1 MQERSVPVLVLSA
14 GIADIIEEVFRQKLH
29 RSFENIR
36 VVSNRM
42 VFYEK
47 GHLVADKGLFMPV
60 SKFMY
65 KSASAKNWLSCWHFQ
80 HLITWKNEPPWDM
93 AAPIQ
98 DRLKASNGLTRHRLA
113 HLGLRL
119 EVSLLW
125 DRGMVEDM
133 NLWPCLQQWETHKVR
148 RTMSLISSHSFGLW
162 LPAISQVYL
171 VLLKCKWRSIL
182 KLRSFKCIRV
192 QQESMN
198 PNFEVPRYLSLIQVE
213 WIGGPV
219 PSSSPACRWHF
230 AKP

>member
-98 DRLKASNGLTRHRLA
+98 DRLKASNGLTRSVELSVRVEEAAGAQTSYLA
-113 HLGLRL
+113 VLDTLFGHTSNSCHLDSCSSPSVPALGPPPAPGR
-119 EVSLLW
+119 E
-125 DRGMVEDM
+125 
-133 NLWPCLQQWETHKVR
+133 KR
-148 RTMSLISSHSFGLW
+148 REERESSSHVTHARCHGKPSDRCRLMRRIKAMVHGNMSRSNTCAPEL
-162 LPAISQVYL
+162 AIS
-171 VLLKCKWRSIL
+171 
-182 KLRSFKCIRV
+182 
-192 QQESMN
+192 
-198 PNFEVPRYLSLIQVE
+198 
-213 WIGGPV
+213 
-219 PSSSPACRWHF
+219 
-230 AKP
+230 